1 MNLLDSFIVL
11 IMGAIII
18 SVPAFPGGLGTY
30 EAGITY
36 TLTFLFAVPKDI
48 ALTYA
53 LVSHTSNYLPYIIIG
68 AFYFI
73 KSGMKISSIK
83 NNSVNYE
90 K

>member
-1 MNLLDSFIVL
+1 
-11 IMGAIII
+11 MGAIII

-36 TLTFLFAVPKDI
+36 TLTLLYFVPKDM

-53 LVSHTSNYLPYIIIG
+53 IVSHTSNYLPYVVIG

-83 NNSVNYE
+83 NSSVNYE
-90 K
+90 L